1 MHTERCKT
9 GLLLVFFVFY
19 LKETLVGVIEWFS
32 IKPVQHLRDTCY
44 TKPVHSND
52 PFIQSADNEGPDA
65 YKVPPIKTGL
75 KSHTVLH
82 GFLTGTVNES
92 EAEKQQQAIN
102 QSTAFSACWSSVNI
116 LEVVNVFFPPA
127 VERDRL

>member
-1 MHTERCKT
+1 MQNRV
-9 GLLLVFFVFY
+9 VFFVFY

-32 IKPVQHLRDTCY
+32 IQPVQHLRDTCY

-82 GFLTGTVNES
+82 GFLTGAVNES

-102 QSTAFSACWSSVNI
+102 QSAAFSACWSSVNI
-116 LEVVNVFFPPA
+116 LEVVKNMFPPHPPPA